1 MLKLVKFEFLR
12 KRMSFML
19 AAALIVLGQI
29 YALYKYFSINDVI
42 RDNFTEEILGI
53 FLGALAVGLIL
64 LYLIDLIFLFRNDL
78 FKQEG
83 YMLFMTPNSGYK
95 LLGGKLIFALLEGVA
110 IAGIYLSIAFIN
122 LKIMG
127 LESLNLSLLNLSTSE
142 IIIVTKLLM
151 LMVFMIIE
159 FALTIYL
166 SFALFKSLFSNNR
179 FKGLITFGIFIL
191 INILKGKVADLAS
204 TVLNNTF
211 ETIHLSAERFTLL
224 GMGTTLNIAIAA
236 TLISSVLMY
245 LGTGYLLEKRIN
257 L

>member
-12 KRMSFML
+12 KRMTFLL
-19 AAALIVLGQI
+19 AGALIVLGQI
-29 YALYKYFSINDVI
+29 YALYKFFSIDEVLRN
-42 RDNFTEEILGI
+42 NFSEEIFGI
-53 FLGALAVGLIL
+53 FLGVLAVGLSL

-95 LLGGKLIFALLEGVA
+95 LLGGKLIFALIEGVA
-110 IAGIYLSIAFIN
+110 IAGLYLGIMFMNLKLMGIANFNLSI
-122 LKIMG
+122 LD
-127 LESLNLSLLNLSTSE
+127 LSTSE
-142 IIIVTKLLM
+142 ILIIAKILL

-166 SFALFKSLFSNNR
+166 SFALFKSLFNNNR
-179 FKGLITFGIFIL
+179 FKGLITFGIFIV
-191 INILKGKVADLAS
+191 INILKGKVADFAS
-204 TVLNNTF
+204 NVLNRTF
-211 ETIHLSAERFTLL
+211 ETIHLSAENFTLL
-224 GMGTTLNIAIAA
+224 GMETTLNIAIIA

>member
-1 MLKLVKFEFLR
+1 MLKLIKFEFLR
-12 KRMSFML
+12 KRMTFLL
-19 AAALIVLGQI
+19 AGALIVLGQI
-29 YALYKYFSINDVI
+29 YALYKFFSIDEVI
-42 RDNFTEEILGI
+42 RDNFSEEIFGI
-53 FLGALAVGLIL
+53 FIGILAVGLSL

-95 LLGGKLIFALLEGVA
+95 LLGGKLIFALIEGVA
-110 IAGIYLSIAFIN
+110 IAGLYLGILFMNLRLMDIATFNLSI
-122 LKIMG
+122 LD
-127 LESLNLSLLNLSTSE
+127 LSTSE
-142 IIIVTKLLM
+142 IFIIAKILL

-179 FKGLITFGIFIL
+179 FKGLITFGIFIV

-204 TVLNNTF
+204 TLMNKTF
-211 ETIHLSAERFTLL
+211 DTIHLSADYLNF
-224 GMGTTLNIAIAA
+224 MGVDTTLNIAIGA
-236 TLISSVLMY
+236 TLISSVIMY
-245 LGTGYLLEKRIN
+245 MGTGYLLEKRIN